1 MERRNCFGVLEN
13 VFPLGK
19 EGLREVPP
27 ECKGCEQRV
36 PCMKA
41 ALASE
46 DGIRLQ
52 EERIESSERSGMI
65 GRLERWSRR
74 KQLSR
79 LKGKAGKE

>member
-1 MERRNCFGVLEN
+1 MDRRNCFGVLEH
-13 VFPLGK
+13 VFPVGK
-19 EGLREVPP
+19 EGMREVPS
-27 ECKGCEQRV
+27 ECTGCGQRV

-46 DGIRLQ
+46 DGIRFQ

-79 LKGKAGKE
+79 LKGRAGKQ